1 MYSFTSPLP
10 QGNLAIQTNDPN
22 NFLLHARYQQI
33 ISAKHLIDKETD
45 ISESFSQI
53 LFLCYFPYTYI
64 HIHET
69 LLNRQIF
76 TRILSNFMLSWDHR
90 KLLKS

>member
-45 ISESFSQI
+45 S
-53 LFLCYFPYTYI
+53 
-64 HIHET
+64 
-69 LLNRQIF
+69 
-76 TRILSNFMLSWDHR
+76 LSNTVFVFFSLYIYSY
-90 KLLKS
+90 S